1 MTRWLAVPTLML
13 TIKVP
18 SLVGAFESECRGIGV

>member
-18 SLVGAFESECRGIGV
+18 SLAGAFESECRGIGV